1 MNWGSHNK
9 WEPQFVIV
17 SDETNNYAFYKML
30 RRLLYQEK
38 IVRGIIKSLFLWYG
52 IDES

>member
-38 IVRGIIKSLFLWYG
+38 IVRPDVPPFFTFYQ
-52 IDES
+52 